1 MKVPHTV
8 PWRVATVETL
18 SGKRLRVC
26 FADGTIGEVDLGILL
41 GKEEMRGTV
50 FEPLARNPD
59 LFQRVFVDEFGAVC
73 WPNGADL
80 APDAMYDAI
89 RQNGRWVLS

>member
-1 MKVPHTV
+1 MV
-8 PWRVATVETL
+8 PWRVATVEAL
-18 SGKRLRVC
+18 PGNRLRVC
-26 FADGTIGEVDLGILL
+26 FVDGTAGEVELAGLL

-59 LFQRVFVDEFGAVC
+59 LFRRVFVDEFGAVC

-89 RQNGRWVLS
+89 RLNGRWVLS

>member
-1 MKVPHTV
+1 
-8 PWRVATVETL
+8 VEPL
-18 SGKRLRVC
+18 PGDRLRVC
-26 FADGTIGEVDLGILL
+26 FADGTTGEVDLSTLL
-41 GKEEMRGTV
+41 RSEGMRGTV
-50 FEPLARNPD
+50 FEPLACDPD
-59 LFQRVFVDEFGAVC
+59 LFRRVFVDEFGAVC

>member
-1 MKVPHTV
+1 LKVPHTV

-18 SGKRLRVC
+18 PGKRLRVC